1 LRDKEEE
8 RGGER
13 EREKGKGRRRTKI
26 GGAKIGGHHHHHH
39 HHIISMEED
48 TELEEGEAKEPCDPD
63 TDFSYLVSYAIASSS
78 SLFSSFS
85 QLFLVAPPSSPC
97 LCVCLSVSPGLLV
110 LCVCVCV
117 CLWFCFWFDDQ
128 FLILATSRGLN

>member
-8 RGGER
+8 ERGGERER

-39 HHIISMEED
+39 HHHISMEED

-63 TDFSYLVSYAIASSS
+63 TDFSYLVSLCHNIIIIIP
-78 SLFSSFS
+78 FSSFS
-85 QLFLVAPPSSPC
+85 QLFLGCPPSSP
-97 LCVCLSVSPGLLV
+97 CLSVSPGLLV
-110 LCVCVCV
+110 LCVCVCGFV
-117 CLWFCFWFDDQ
+117 FGLMINSSFWQ
-128 FLILATSRGLN
+128 LPGV

>member
-1 LRDKEEE
+1 
-8 RGGER
+8 
-13 EREKGKGRRRTKI
+13 
-26 GGAKIGGHHHHHH
+26 
-39 HHIISMEED
+39 MEED

-117 CLWFCFWFDDQ
+117 CVCGFVFGLMINSSFWQ
-128 FLILATSRGLN
+128 LPGV

>member
-26 GGAKIGGHHHHHH
+26 GGAKIGGHHHHH

-110 LCVCVCV
+110 LCVC
-117 CLWFCFWFDDQ
+117 LWFCFWFDDQ